1 MARQFVVQIENHP
14 GELTRLVRAFET
26 RGVHIHHVACVG
38 TGPLSCMFVTT
49 TDDDAARDVLRG
61 LGHEFVEGEPI
72 MVEVPDRPGA
82 FAEVTGK
89 LAAAGVH
96 VTGIVQAGC
105 KPGAN
110 EIAFCVDDEAKARE
124 ALGLHVEDLVGVRD

>member
-14 GELTRLVRAFET
+14 GELTRLVKAFEA
-26 RGVHIHHVACVG
+26 RGVRIHHVACVG
-38 TGPLSCMFVTT
+38 AGPLSCMFVTT
-49 TDDDAARDVLRG
+49 TDDDAARGVLRG
-61 LGHEFVEGEPI
+61 LGHDFVEGEPI
-72 MVEVPDRPGA
+72 VVEVADRPGA
-82 FAEVTGK
+82 FAEVTAK

-105 KPGAN
+105 RPGAN
-110 EIAFCVDDEAKARE
+110 EYAFCVDDEAKARE